1 MIKLVTGSTGTEHVT
16 AADDG
21 GLHAALAGSGLV
33 VFETGT
39 KFSATMI
46 DATNVRIGDG
56 EGLMDGR
63 HFRIEPGT
71 SQELSMSAGV
81 AGYNRNDLIVLH
93 YVNSGGRESLT
104 LKVLEGAFSSDAAVD
119 PSYTSGSIL
128 NGATEAYFP
137 MYRLNRNGINVPTV
151 EALFTAYKP
160 TDKTPANHSHNN
172 ATTSAAGFMSAAD
185 KNNLDTV
192 VGRVDQ
198 SLTKTSSPTF
208 SSLTAT
214 GTITADKVVGAVYA

>member
-33 VFETGT
+33 VFETGS

-81 AGYNRNDLIVLH
+81 AGYNRNDLIALH

-128 NGATEAYFP
+128 DGATEVYMP
-137 MYRLNRNGINVPTV
+137 MYRLTRSGINVPTL
-151 EALFTAYKP
+151 EALFTAYDP
-160 TDKTPANHSHNN
+160 VNKTPANHTHGKITN
-172 ATTSAAGFMSAAD
+172 AGKISGVTKPMLLMTDANGNIIAALEITAD
-185 KNNLDTV
+185 LKI
-192 VGRVDQ
+192 
-198 SLTKTSSPTF
+198 K
-208 SSLTAT
+208 
-214 GTITADKVVGAVYA
+214 GTLTADKVIGAVYA

>member
-1 MIKLVTGSTGTEHVT
+1 MIKLVTGSTGTQHVT

-21 GLHAALAGSGLV
+21 GLYAALAGAGLV
-33 VFETGT
+33 VFDIGS
-39 KFSATMI
+39 KFGASMV
-46 DATNVRIGDG
+46 DATNVRISDG

-71 SQELSMSAGV
+71 THALSMSAGV
-81 AGYNRNDLIVLH
+81 AGYNRKDLIVLH
-93 YVNSGGRESLT
+93 YINSGGRESLT
-104 LKVLEGAFSSDAAVD
+104 LEVLEGAFSSSNAVD
-119 PSYTSGSIL
+119 PSYTSSSIL
-128 NGATEAYFP
+128 NGATEAYMP

-185 KNNLDTV
+185 KKNLNTV
-192 VGRVDQ
+192 VERVDQ
-198 SLTKTSSPTF
+198 DLKTSSSPTF
-208 SSLTAT
+208 N
-214 GTITADKVVGAVYA
+214 TITANKVIGAVYA